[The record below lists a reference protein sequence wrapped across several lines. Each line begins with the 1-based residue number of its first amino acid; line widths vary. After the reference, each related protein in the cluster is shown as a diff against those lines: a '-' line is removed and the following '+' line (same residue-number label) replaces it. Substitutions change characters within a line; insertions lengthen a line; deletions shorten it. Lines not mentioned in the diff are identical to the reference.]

1 MKLLVAVKRVVDYNA
16 RIRVK
21 ADQVG
26 VVFQDARHLSNW
38 WSEQQVLVIQA
49 VSDTSHMCCRQELS
63 WRTSK

>member
-21 ADQVG
+21 ADHVG
-26 VVFQDARHLSNW
+26 ATFQDARHPSTW
-38 WSEQQVLVIQA
+38 WSEQQVLVTQA
-49 VSDTSHMCCRQELS
+49 VDDTSRVCCRQELS